1 MAPKSRPDSFHDG
14 RNLPIFVVEDALID
28 TYGAQIG
35 AYGVAVY
42 TTLARFAKRD
52 HATIL
57 AYQTIADALDISKT
71 KVRTTLK
78 SLASA
83 GIIQIDPQTDDSGVP
98 IASNRY
104 TLLPIGGTKAVSQ
117 SKGGSTTR
125 QGVAPHDTPLAPGD
139 MGVAPHASPYHD
151 THGGVAPHAYIDKYQ
166 HVVVGVVGSVG
177 VGDRAREELFRELR
191 RRKIG
196 RESATAIC
204 ATPAAAADILT
215 SIDNLFDPSNPKTM
229 GGVIT
234 LLIDAPP
241 PEGIPYAKPEQQR
254 SVNAPTQ
261 RKPSERIGERPALP
275 AGLKFAGRKA
285 TD

>member
-1 MAPKSRPDSFHDG
+1 M
-14 RNLPIFVVEDALID
+14 VEDALID

-57 AYQTIADALDISKT
+57 AYQTIADALDISRT

-83 GIIQIDPQTDDSGVP
+83 GIIQIDPQTDDAGVP

-104 TLLPIGGTKAVSQ
+104 TLLPISGSKALTDTR
-117 SKGGSTTR
+117 GGSTTR
-125 QGVAPHDTPLAPGD
+125 QGVAPHDTPHVPDD
-139 MGVAPHASPYHD
+139 MGVAPGATGGYRD
-151 THGGVAPHAYIDKYQ
+151 THGGVPPHAYIDKYQ
-166 HVVVGVVGSVG
+166 HVVGVGSVG
-177 VGDRAREELFRELR
+177 VGDRARDDLFIELR

-196 RESATAIC
+196 RDSAKAIC
-204 ATPAAAADILT
+204 ATPATATDILT
-215 SIDNLFDPSNPKTM
+215 SIDNLYDPNNPKTM

-241 PEGIPYAKPEQQR
+241 PEGNPYAKPEQSR
-254 SVNAPTQ
+254 SVNAADQ
-261 RKPSERIGERPALP
+261 RKPSERIGERPTLP
-275 AGLKFAGRKA
+275 PGLKLAGRKSA
-285 TD
+285 E